1 MTSPPVGEA
10 VVRIVSE
17 PFSST
22 DALALAV
29 ATLSAVAAFG
39 AAAAALLAY
48 RNDKSPNVVVYL
60 ESRPNGGSVELVVR
74 NIGKGCAYNLRMSGF
89 DFGMSC
95 PDLRAAAERSFIAK
109 GIPMLA
115 PAQER
120 RTVISTA
127 AYANDYLA
135 ESVNEVTVRW
145 DKRPLRL
152 MHHAKASFVLDYYS
166 FANSVYVERAKG
178 VTTID
183 CG

>member
-1 MTSPPVGEA
+1 MSSLAGE
-10 VVRIVSE
+10 VVVSVASE
-17 PFSST
+17 PFSAT

-39 AAAAALLAY
+39 AAVAALLAY
-48 RNDKSPNVVVYL
+48 WNDKSPNVVAYL
-60 ESRPNGGSVELVVR
+60 ESRPNGNSVELVVK

-95 PDLRAAAERSFIAK
+95 PELRAEAERSFIAR

-127 AYANDYLA
+127 SYANDYLA
-135 ESVNEVTVRW
+135 DSVSEVTAEW
-145 DKRPLRL
+145 DKRPLRRT
-152 MHHAKASFVLDYYS
+152 HHAKASFSLDYYS
-166 FANSVYVERAKG
+166 FANSVYVERKG
-178 VTTID
+178 DATTIN